1 MAGLVRRHRLL
12 AAACGLAAAGT
23 AAVLALNAYVL
34 VRGSGATRD
43 VADVAH
49 AQVAIVPGALV
60 HADGRM
66 SAMLADRVAGAVA
79 LYEAGKVDRVLVSG
93 DHGRLGYNETD
104 TMRDAVIAAGVPA
117 ARVFTD
123 YAGFDTW
130 STVRRAREIF
140 GVSDAVLVTQ
150 PFHMPRALYLGR
162 AAGLEVQGLETTR
175 DYGNKGAL
183 GAAREL
189 LARVKGAGQGIV
201 RPAVLGG
208 PELPIGGD
216 GRSSWGPEDP
226 LAP

>member
-1 MAGLVRRHRLL
+1 MAGLLRRHRLL
-12 AAACGLAAAGT
+12 ALACGMAAAGT

-34 VRGSGATRD
+34 IRGTGATRD
-43 VADVAH
+43 VAAVEH

-66 SAMLADRVAGAVA
+66 SAMLADRVAGAIA

-130 STVRRAREIF
+130 SSVRRAREIF
-140 GVSDAVLVTQ
+140 GVRDAIVVTQ

-162 AAGLEVQGLETTR
+162 AAGLEVQGLQTGR

-183 GAAREL
+183 GAAREV

-201 RPAVLGG
+201 RPAVMGG
-208 PELPIGGD
+208 PALPIGGD
-216 GRSSWGPEDP
+216 GRSSWGPADQ

>member
-1 MAGLVRRHRLL
+1 VAGPLRRHRFL
-12 AAACGLAAAGT
+12 AVACGLAAAGT

-34 VRGSGATRD
+34 IRGSGATGD
-43 VADVAH
+43 VADVEH

-79 LYEAGKVDRVLVSG
+79 LYEAGRVDRVLVSG

-104 TMRDAVIAAGVPA
+104 TMRDGVIAAGVPA

-150 PFHMPRALYLGR
+150 RFHMPRALYLGR

-208 PELPIGGD
+208 TELPIGGD

>member
-12 AAACGLAAAGT
+12 AVACGLAVAGS

-34 VRGSGATRD
+34 VRGSGATSD
-43 VADVAH
+43 VADVGH

-66 SAMLADRVAGAVA
+66 SAMLADRVAGAAA

>member
-1 MAGLVRRHRLL
+1 MAGPLRRHRFL
-12 AAACGLAAAGT
+12 AVACGLAAAGS

-34 VRGSGATRD
+34 VRGSGATSD
-43 VADVAH
+43 VADVEH

-66 SAMLADRVAGAVA
+66 SAMLADRVAGAAA

-140 GVSDAVLVTQ
+140 GVSEAVLVTQ

-162 AAGLEVQGLETTR
+162 VAGLEVQGLETTR

-201 RPAVLGG
+201 RPAVMGG
-208 PELPIGGD
+208 PALPIGGD
-216 GRSSWGPEDP
+216 GRSSWGPADQ

>member
-1 MAGLVRRHRLL
+1 MAQFHDAPARY
-12 AAACGLAAAGT
+12 
-23 AAVLALNAYVL
+23 LAL
-34 VRGSGATRD
+34 
-43 VADVAH
+43 
-49 AQVAIVPGALV
+49 
-60 HADGRM
+60 
-66 SAMLADRVAGAVA
+66 
-79 LYEAGKVDRVLVSG
+79 
-93 DHGRLGYNETD
+93 
-104 TMRDAVIAAGVPA
+104 MRDAVIAAGVPA

-140 GVSDAVLVTQ
+140 GVRDAVLVTQ

-201 RPAVLGG
+201 RPAVMGG